1 MDNNNEFVE
10 ETTENVEAQTT
21 EEMEET
27 EVEEQVEDTDDS
39 EEVDSEEEV
48 EVPELEETA
57 EETNEAETTE
67 NVEEAQE
74 KMFTSEEV
82 DNIKKRYKKR
92 LENKLRKEYDK
103 KYSRLENVIN
113 AGLGTNNVDD
123 ATEKLTEFYEENG
136 IKIPSSNSTQKFTDD
151 EIELLA
157 NAEADRFIRDCTY
170 KELEDEVNEIEQT
183 MKEDELTER
192 EHLYYQRL
200 KNELIRQDDEK
211 AVLSLG
217 ISMSDLEKE
226 DVKNYFAKLNP
237 DLSLKEKYEMY
248 LSSKP
253 KKQNKKIGSMKTN
266 TTNSQVKEFYTKE
279 EALKFTQEDYDK
291 IKGLEE
297 AVERSMPKW

>member
-1 MDNNNEFVE
+1 MENNKEFVE

-103 KYSRLENVIN
+103 KYSRLENVVN

-151 EIELLA
+151 EI
-157 NAEADRFIRDCTY
+157 
-170 KELEDEVNEIEQT
+170 
-183 MKEDELTER
+183 
-192 EHLYYQRL
+192 
-200 KNELIRQDDEK
+200 
-211 AVLSLG
+211 
-217 ISMSDLEKE
+217 
-226 DVKNYFAKLNP
+226 
-237 DLSLKEKYEMY
+237 
-248 LSSKP
+248 
-253 KKQNKKIGSMKTN
+253 
-266 TTNSQVKEFYTKE
+266 
-279 EALKFTQEDYDK
+279 
-291 IKGLEE
+291 
-297 AVERSMPKW
+297 